1 MNLNIFPKQAEFRGI
16 NVKFGEMLN
25 KSSANITSH
34 FQIACLEKEN
44 VNDTERGERK
54 RESKSSF
61 FSITG

>member
-1 MNLNIFPKQAEFRGI
+1 MNLNLNIFPKQAEFRGI

-44 VNDTERGERK
+44 VNDTHRERGGGEEK
-54 RESKSSF
+54 GK
-61 FSITG
+61 